1 MLNEKLINE
10 LYNTYANLCE
20 SRQQDIEETPDS
32 FKKGIEG
39 LYKQY
44 IEDKEKGTFKEYAED
59 WIYSYLCYD
68 C

>member
-44 IEDKEKGTFKEYAED
+44 I
-59 WIYSYLCYD
+59 SR
-68 C
+68 